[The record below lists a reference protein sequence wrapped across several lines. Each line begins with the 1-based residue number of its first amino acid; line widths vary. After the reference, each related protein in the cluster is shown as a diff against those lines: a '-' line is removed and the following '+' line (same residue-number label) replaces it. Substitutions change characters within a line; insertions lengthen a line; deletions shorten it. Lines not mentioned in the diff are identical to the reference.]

1 MLRSPFSIRGERQ
14 RTEERWAE
22 PGQIFP
28 GNVPSA
34 MRSSQAETQVV
45 LPTVLSLVLVGEAA
59 VKGGSFVVLDFS
71 LDVFSHPD
79 S

>member
-1 MLRSPFSIRGERQ
+1 MKETRLERTCPCSPTSFLRLEVHGRPRQ
-14 RTEERWAE
+14 AHYGTLL
-22 PGQIFP
+22 
-28 GNVPSA
+28 
-34 MRSSQAETQVV
+34 TQVV